1 MMLEL
6 LASGAAATYGEPVD
20 YTATILTLVGIGTG
34 LTILLLI
41 ANYFLAN
48 YGECKLTIN
57 NDREIVLE
65 GGTTLLDALYANEV
79 YIPSACGGQ
88 GTCGFCKVGVVDGGG
103 EILPTEIP
111 YLTADDLAKNVRLAC
126 QVKVK
131 QDMQLKIREDYLNV
145 KEFDTTL
152 SEAKMVSPDCR
163 ELHFKLIEPEEMDF
177 RPGQYIQVRVPS
189 GEFRAYSICSAVS
202 SKDSMELLVRLLPGG
217 RGSTYLHEIEP
228 GDEVQMTGPYGEFE
242 LDTTKDLICVGG
254 GCGMAPMRSL
264 VRTIH
269 ELGTGQNVWL
279 FFGARTPVDAMYFDE
294 FNELAKE
301 MPGLHVHYS
310 MSEPQNCPEWTGETG
325 FIHESVAHHIS
336 GDDEKQAFLCGPPLM
351 IEATMKVLETKGL
364 KREEVFFD
372 EF

>member
-1 MMLEL
+1 MISEL
-6 LASGAAATYGEPVD
+6 LASGSNVWNLVD
-20 YTATILTLVGIGTG
+20 INTTVLTLLCVGCG

-48 YGECKLTIN
+48 YGECKLDIN
-57 NDREIVLE
+57 SGDREIVID
-65 GGTTLLDALYANEV
+65 GGCTLLDALYQNEV

-88 GTCGFCKVGVVDGGG
+88 GTCGFCKVGVTDGGG

-111 YLTADDLAKNVRLAC
+111 YLTSDDLAKNVRLAC

-131 QDMQLKIREDYLNV
+131 QDMTLKIREDFLNV
-145 KEFDTTL
+145 KEFAAELT
-152 SEAKMVSPDCR
+152 EATMVSPDCR

-177 RPGQYIQVRVPS
+177 RPGQYIQIRVPS

-202 SKDSMELLVRLLPGG
+202 SKNSIELLVRLLPGG
-217 RGSTYLHEIEP
+217 LGSTYLHEIEV
-228 GDEVQMTGPYGEFE
+228 GDEVSMTGPYGEFV
-242 LDTTKDLICVGG
+242 LDTEKDLICVGG

-279 FFGARTPVDAMYFDE
+279 FFGARTPEHGMYYDE
-294 FNELAKE
+294 FLELAKE

-310 MSEPQNCPEWTGETG
+310 MSEPQDCPEWTGATG
-325 FIHESVAHHIS
+325 FIHEAVAHNIS
-336 GDDEKQAFLCGPPLM
+336 GGDTKQAFLCGPPMM
-351 IEATMKVLETKGL
+351 IEATMDVLETKGMN
-364 KREEVFFD
+364 RDEVFFD